1 MRVST
6 DSGALAANPADAYVG
21 TDPGLKIRFE
31 VNRGWDRGHCLVEIS
46 RTLRHSD
53 WPHLTAEK
61 AHHRKWLLAW
71 DCLGRRR
78 ATRETTMS
86 LTAEQCRALALLTGV
101 GLNGASQASLMA
113 RGFCTS
119 MIAGLVKRGLATLAR
134 EKIRAGSRSVDVT
147 KVRITTAGREALT
160 AEGLALYPRFSQ
172 TTERARESRSPQ

>member
-1 MRVST
+1 
-6 DSGALAANPADAYVG
+6 
-21 TDPGLKIRFE
+21 
-31 VNRGWDRGHCLVEIS
+31 
-46 RTLRHSD
+46 
-53 WPHLTAEK
+53 
-61 AHHRKWLLAW
+61 
-71 DCLGRRR
+71 
-78 ATRETTMS
+78 MS